1 VPTLLFIDT
10 NIFLDFYRGPG
21 KDGAISLLHKI
32 NKNPERII
40 TTEQVEM
47 EYKNKR
53 QEVIL
58 QTIKVAKLPNA
69 GNFTFPVFLRIAP
82 EWDSQE
88 VRMISKFHQQI
99 KEQVNKI
106 LHEPT
111 TRDPVYQI
119 LERFFKDQSDY
130 HLTSQKT
137 VRYRIHRLAF
147 KRFIMGYPPRKPRDT
162 SMGDAINWEWI
173 VECAKKSGKDV
184 VIVSRDSDYGIRQ
197 GDVSILN
204 DWLRHEFKDRVGYKR
219 KIFLTGLL
227 SSALE
232 RAGIK
237 VSRKEQEEEKE
248 LVEEVRRK
256 TKIPIRFSFD
266 DKEECPQCGAYMLL
280 NHNTNEYHCKT
291 CGHWE

>member
-1 VPTLLFIDT
+1 
-10 NIFLDFYRGPG
+10 
-21 KDGAISLLHKI
+21 
-32 NKNPERII
+32 
-40 TTEQVEM
+40 
-47 EYKNKR
+47 
-53 QEVIL
+53 
-58 QTIKVAKLPNA
+58 
-69 GNFTFPVFLRIAP
+69 
-82 EWDSQE
+82 
-88 VRMISKFHQQI
+88 
-99 KEQVNKI
+99 
-106 LHEPT
+106 
-111 TRDPVYQI
+111 
-119 LERFFKDQSDY
+119 
-130 HLTSQKT
+130 
-137 VRYRIHRLAF
+137 
-147 KRFIMGYPPRKPRDT
+147 
-162 SMGDAINWEWI
+162 MGDAINWEWI